1 MDAPDEAIRTTPT
14 CPDGGRVNLLGLT
27 RAGLE
32 GYFRARGERP
42 FRAVQLL
49 KWIHQQRVT
58 EFSAMTNLSMELRAR
73 LGREAAVRLPEI
85 VATRKSTDGTIKWLV
100 RVASDNCVEMVFIPD
115 YPRGTLCISSTSATA
130 RPFRAVQL
138 LKWIHQQR
146 VTEFSA
152 MTNLSM
158 ELRARLGREAAVRL
172 PEIVATRKSTDGT
185 IKWLVRVASDNCVEM
200 VFIPDYPRGTLCI
213 SSQVGCALNC
223 TFCSTARQGFNRNLS
238 SAEIIAQVWLARNL
252 LETDIAHRRVITNVV
267 LMGMGEPLLNFDN
280 VVDAL
285 GLMLEDNAHCFAR
298 RRVTLS
304 TAGVVP
310 KIDALRQRCPVS
322 LAVSLH
328 APNDRLRDQLVPLNK
343 HYPIRDLLAACR
355 RYVRDDRREK
365 VTFEYVLL
373 AGINDSR
380 THARELAAL
389 LADVPAKVNLIPFNA
404 FPLSGYECPPSGVI
418 DEFRDILMAGEIMT
432 ITRKTRG
439 GDIDCR

>member
-1 MDAPDEAIRTTPT
+1 
-14 CPDGGRVNLLGLT
+14 
-27 RAGLE
+27 
-32 GYFRARGERP
+32 
-42 FRAVQLL
+42 
-49 KWIHQQRVT
+49 
-58 EFSAMTNLSMELRAR
+58 
-73 LGREAAVRLPEI
+73 
-85 VATRKSTDGTIKWLV
+85 VATQKSIDGTIKWLV

-115 YPRGTLCISSTSATA
+115 
-130 RPFRAVQL
+130 
-138 LKWIHQQR
+138 
-146 VTEFSA
+146 
-152 MTNLSM
+152 
-158 ELRARLGREAAVRL
+158 
-172 PEIVATRKSTDGT
+172 D
-185 IKWLVRVASDNCVEM
+185 
-200 VFIPDYPRGTLCI
+200 PRGTLCI

-238 SAEIIAQVWLARNL
+238 SAEIIAQVWLARNS
-252 LETDIAHRRVITNVV
+252 LETDIADRRVITNVV

-285 GLMLEDNAHCFAR
+285 DLMLEDNAHGFAR

-343 HYPIRDLLAACR
+343 HYPIRDLLAACQ
-355 RYVRDDRREK
+355 RYVRDDGREK

-373 AGINDSR
+373 AGINDTR
-380 THARELAAL
+380 AHARELAAL

-404 FPLSGYECPPSGVI
+404 FPMSGYECSPSRDI
-418 DEFRDILMAGEIMT
+418 DGFRDILMAGGIMT

-439 GDIDCR
+439 GDIDAACGQLAGEVQPRSRRMRLRNAGRASVPLPAEQLQS

>member
-1 MDAPDEAIRTTPT
+1 MDAPEDTIRTAPT
-14 CPDGGRVNLLGLT
+14 CPESGRVNLLGLT

-32 GYFRARGERP
+32 GYFQASGERP

-49 KWIHQQRVT
+49 KWIHQRRVT
-58 EFSAMTNLSMELRAR
+58 EFSAMTNLSMELRAQ
-73 LGREAAVRLPEI
+73 LGREAAVQMPEI
-85 VATRKSTDGTIKWLV
+85 VATQKSIDGTIKWLV

-115 YPRGTLCISSTSATA
+115 
-130 RPFRAVQL
+130 
-138 LKWIHQQR
+138 H
-146 VTEFSA
+146 
-152 MTNLSM
+152 
-158 ELRARLGREAAVRL
+158 
-172 PEIVATRKSTDGT
+172 
-185 IKWLVRVASDNCVEM
+185 
-200 VFIPDYPRGTLCI
+200 PRGTLCI

-252 LETDIAHRRVITNVV
+252 LETDVAHGRVITNVV

-285 GLMLEDNAHCFAR
+285 DLMLEDNAHCFAR

-343 HYPIRDLLAACR
+343 HYPIRDLLAKQWAW
-355 RYVRDDRREK
+355 
-365 VTFEYVLL
+365 
-373 AGINDSR
+373 ASR
-380 THARELAAL
+380 
-389 LADVPAKVNLIPFNA
+389 
-404 FPLSGYECPPSGVI
+404 C
-418 DEFRDILMAGEIMT
+418 
-432 ITRKTRG
+432 
-439 GDIDCR
+439 